1 MGSLAERQK
10 NRMRIELSA
19 DKKEMALN
27 RQQIE
32 ELVSA
37 AAACGVTGV
46 KLVGEDPI
54 RFGGIFELIQGLK
67 SIDGIDDVS
76 LTTDGSGLSEKAK
89 KLADSGLDRINI
101 KVDTLKYN
109 RVEKEVLDDMIAGI
123 NAATDA
129 GLKPVKLNVVMKK
142 EYNDDELMDFV
153 QLTLQ
158 HQYEIRFIEM
168 TEAEEAES
176 PYQAVRTSEIRAKLP
191 ALRPGLTGEDG
202 KKLEDPRDG
211 TADVYMYP
219 GARGKLCFIEK
230 RAEDF
235 ASRCAGAFLAA
246 DGTLRQDE
254 NDREGV
260 SVLDK
265 TGDRETLQSIVR
277 SILERA

>member
-1 MGSLAERQK
+1 MGSLTERQK
-10 NRMRIELSA
+10 NRMRIELLS

-27 RQQIE
+27 RQQIAAV
-32 ELVSA
+32 VSA
-37 AAACGVTGV
+37 AAECGVNSV
-46 KLVGEDPI
+46 KLVGEDPL
-54 RFGGIFELIQGLK
+54 RYSGILELIKELK
-67 SIDGIDDVS
+67 AIDGIYEVS
-76 LTTDGSGLSEKAK
+76 LTTDGSGLSEKAR
-89 KLADSGLDRINI
+89 KLAVSGLDRVNI
-101 KVDTLKYN
+101 KLDTLKYSKAG
-109 RVEKEVLDDMIAGI
+109 KEDLDEIVAGI

-168 TEAEEAES
+168 TEEEEAGS
-176 PYQAVRTSEIRAKLP
+176 PYRAMRTSELREKLP
-191 ALRPGLTGEDG
+191 ALRPGLLGNDG
-202 KKLEDPRDG
+202 KRLEDPRDG

-219 GARGKLCFIEK
+219 GAKGKLCFIEK

-235 ASRCAGAFLAA
+235 PSRCAGVFLAA

-254 NDREGV
+254 CDREGI

-265 TGDRETLQSIVR
+265 TGDREALRSAVR
-277 SILERA
+277 SILEK